1 LTLVTAGRVG
11 KPHGLDGSFY
21 VDGPRHELPE
31 GAELTVGGR
40 THRIARRAGTDERP
54 LIRVSDVDDPRPL
67 RGELLL
73 IEDELAEGEW
83 LAGDLVGC
91 RVPGLGAVTRVVDAP
106 SCSILELE
114 DGTLIPF
121 VSDAIEHVDLDA
133 GEIRVRADFLG

>member
-1 LTLVTAGRVG
+1 MTLVTAGRVG
-11 KPHGLDGSFY
+11 KRHGLDGSFY
-21 VDGPRHELPE
+21 VEGARHELAE
-31 GAELTVGGR
+31 GVVLTVAGN
-40 THRIARRAGTDERP
+40 THRVTRMAGTDDRP
-54 LIRVSDVDDPRPL
+54 LIRLADVDDPRAL

-83 LAGDLVGC
+83 LAADLVGC
-91 RVPGLGAVTRVVDAP
+91 RVPGLGTVAQVVDAP